1 MKKKRSRGWPKPNP
15 KLNPVIE
22 EIATSCRSSITD
34 SRSLRLEPLAARPL
48 IEIELLV
55 VEKGMEIGERLGY
68 IVEKGKRY
76 AVGLGN
82 LGKMVLLVDVSMEIA
97 TEMLMVE

>member
-1 MKKKRSRGWPKPNP
+1 M
-15 KLNPVIE
+15 
-22 EIATSCRSSITD
+22 
-34 SRSLRLEPLAARPL
+34 AARPL